1 MSVPVFE
8 WGNDALRL
16 HIGHGEHVPPR
27 LVALTTAGD
36 PPPDLNACFRSALPV
51 VELALAGSGRHGTSG
66 KRHVDGL
73 AAQRLRLETWQQYVE
88 DGVQRLR
95 LDLADHDSGL
105 VVKVHYSVAGQ
116 VLHTWA
122 EVTATTRSVVLD
134 YVSSLTLS
142 GLGQGLSWEDE
153 LALWQAANPWSG
165 EFRWRRATLGEL
177 GLYDVGMVDYDQ
189 TGSKNRIAVTST
201 GSWSTSERLPM
212 GMLED
217 LRTGRLL
224 GWQIEHNGAWH
235 YELGDRYGAVYLT
248 ASGPT
253 AAEHQWSQRL
263 EVGETFRTVPI
274 AVAIG
279 NDVEEVAAALTAH
292 RRRIRRPHR
301 DTAIIYND
309 FLNGLMADPTTEREL
324 PLIEAAADLGA
335 EVFCIDA
342 GWYDDE
348 GGGWW
353 DAVGEWRPSVKRF
366 PEGGLEGLIK
376 RIRAAG
382 MRPGLWLEPEVVG
395 VRSPVARALP
405 DEAFF
410 QRDGQ
415 RLTEWGRHQ
424 LDLRHPAA
432 KAHVDGVVDRLM
444 SDFDLAYLKLD
455 YNIDIGPGTDLG
467 GSVGAG
473 LLGHNRAYLAWVGEL
488 MDRYP
493 GLTIEGCSAGGSRTD
508 GASGAVFPIQSLT
521 DQQNFRLMPP
531 IAAASP
537 LTIMPEQAGVWASV
551 DGSMSNEDLAFSLV
565 TSLLFRVH
573 LAGRIDTLSHA
584 QRAIVRDALTTYRDL
599 RATVSSST
607 PFWPLGLPGWRDDW
621 IAVGRR
627 TADEFLLAVWRRKG
641 EAKITLPFPEAH
653 DVEVLYPRWGGEL
666 LNVVPVGLE
675 IGLPANS
682 ARLLRLERT

>member
-1 MSVPVFE
+1 MSVPVFQ

-16 HIGHGEHVPPR
+16 HIAHGEQLPPS
-27 LVALTTAGD
+27 LLALTLPGD
-36 PPPDLNACFRSALPV
+36 PAPDPEECLRSALPV
-51 VELALAGSGRHGTSG
+51 VELSLAGTGRHGTSG

-73 AAQRLRLETWQQYVE
+73 AAQRLRLQTWQEYFD
-88 DGVQRLR
+88 DGAHRLR
-95 LDLADHDSGL
+95 LDLTDPDSGL
-105 VVKVHYSVAGQ
+105 EVKVHYAIADGIP
-116 VLHTWA
+116 VLHSCA
-122 EVTATTRSVVLD
+122 EVSTSAQPVVLD

-142 GLGQGLSWEDE
+142 GLGRGLQWEDE
-153 LALWQAANPWSG
+153 LSLWSAANPWSG

-177 GLYDVGMVDYDQ
+177 GLYDVGMVEYGQ
-189 TGSKNRIAVTST
+189 TGSKNRIAMTST

-212 GMLED
+212 GILEQP
-217 LRTGRLL
+217 GRVI
-224 GWQIEHNGAWH
+224 GWQVEHNGAWH
-235 YELGDRYGAVYLT
+235 YELGDRYGAIYLT

-253 AAEHQWSQRL
+253 AAEHQWSARL
-263 EVGETFRTVPI
+263 EPGESFRTVP
-274 AVAIG
+274 AALAIG
-279 NDVEEVAAALTAH
+279 NDLQTVADALTAH
-292 RRRIRRPHR
+292 RRRIRRPHP
-301 DTAIIYND
+301 DTVDVPIVYND

-335 EVFCIDA
+335 EILCIDA

-353 DAVGEWRPSVKRF
+353 DAVGAWKPSVNRF
-366 PEGGLEGLIK
+366 PNGGLGGVIK
-376 RIRAAG
+376 RIRGAG

-395 VRSPVARALP
+395 VRSPIARSLP

-432 KAHVDGVVDRLM
+432 KAHVDEVVDRLM
-444 SDFDLAYLKLD
+444 SAYDLAYLKLD
-455 YNIDIGPGTDLG
+455 YNIDIGPGTDVS

-473 LLGHNRAYLAWVGEL
+473 LLAHNRAYLAWVREL

-493 GLTIEGCSAGGSRTD
+493 NLTIEGCSAGGSRTD

-537 LTIMPEQAGVWASV
+537 LSITPEQAGVWASV
-551 DGSMSNEDLAFSLV
+551 DGSMTDEDLAFSLI
-565 TSLLFRVH
+565 TSLLFRIH
-573 LAGRIDTLSHA
+573 LAGRIDTLSPA
-584 QRAIVRDALTTYRDL
+584 QRTIVRDALRTYRAIRGTMADG
-599 RATVSSST
+599 T
-607 PFWPLGLPGWRDDW
+607 PYWPLGLPGWRDDW

-627 TADEFLLAVWRRKG
+627 TRAGSLLAVWRRDG
-641 EAKITLPFPEAH
+641 EAKITLPIEVD
-653 DVEVLYPRWGGEL
+653 DVEVLYPRWGGEVINL
-666 LNVVPVGLE
+666 DPDSVE
-675 IGLPANS
+675 IGLPLNS
-682 ARLLRLERT
+682 ARLLRLH

>member
-1 MSVPVFE
+1 MSVPVFQ

-16 HIGHGEHVPPR
+16 HIAHGEHQPPR
-27 LVALTTAGD
+27 LLALTIPGERAPD
-36 PPPDLNACFRSALPV
+36 PAECLQSALPV
-51 VELALAGSGRHGTSG
+51 VELSLAGTGRHGTSG
-66 KRHVDGL
+66 KRHIDGL
-73 AAQRLRLETWQQYVE
+73 AAQRLRLQTWQEYVD
-88 DGVQRLR
+88 DGAHRLR
-95 LDLADHDSGL
+95 LDLADQESGL
-105 VVKVHYSVAGQ
+105 EVRVHYAIADGIP
-116 VLHTWA
+116 VLHSWV
-122 EVTATTRSVVLD
+122 EVSTTRQPVVLD

-142 GLGQGLSWEDE
+142 GLGRGLQWEDE
-153 LALWQAANPWSG
+153 LALWLAANPWSG

-212 GMLED
+212 GILEQP
-217 LRTGRLL
+217 GRVI

-263 EVGETFRTVPI
+263 EPGESFRTVPAAI
-274 AVAIG
+274 AVG
-279 NDVEEVAAALTAH
+279 NDLQTVADALTAH
-292 RRRIRRPHR
+292 RRRIRRPHP
-301 DTAIIYND
+301 DNVDVPIVYND

-335 EVFCIDA
+335 EIYCIDA

-353 DAVGEWRPSVKRF
+353 DAVGEWQPSVKRF
-366 PEGGLEGLIK
+366 PDGGLAGLIK
-376 RIRAAG
+376 RIRRAG

-395 VRSPVARALP
+395 VRSPIAQSLP

-432 KAHVDGVVDRLM
+432 KAHVDEVVDRLM
-444 SDFDLAYLKLD
+444 SAYGLAYLKLD
-455 YNIDIGPGTDLG
+455 YNIDIGPGTDVG

-473 LLGHNRAYLAWVGEL
+473 LLAHNRAYLAWVREL

-493 GLTIEGCSAGGSRTD
+493 NLTIEGCSAGGSRTD

-537 LTIMPEQAGVWASV
+537 LAITPEQAGVWSSV
-551 DGSMSNEDLAFSLV
+551 DGSMTDEDLAFSLI

-573 LAGRIDTLSHA
+573 LAGRIDTLSPA
-584 QRAIVRDALTTYRDL
+584 QRSIVRDALRTYRDI
-599 RATVSSST
+599 RGTMTAGT
-607 PFWPLGLPGWRDDW
+607 PYWPLGLPGWRDDW

-627 TADEFLLAVWRRKG
+627 TGAGSLLAVWRREG
-641 EAKITLPFPEAH
+641 EAKVTLPLEVD
-653 DVEVLYPRWGGEL
+653 DVEVLYPRWGGEVI
-666 LNVVPVGLE
+666 NVDSDGVEICLPV
-675 IGLPANS
+675 NS
-682 ARLLRLERT
+682 ARLLRLH

>member
-1 MSVPVFE
+1 MSGPVFQ
-8 WGNDALRL
+8 WGSGALTL
-16 HIGHGEHVPPR
+16 HIAHGEHLSPR
-27 LVALTTAGD
+27 LLALTVPGD
-36 PPPDLNACFRSALPV
+36 PAPELDACLRSALPV
-51 VELALAGSGRHGTSG
+51 VELALVGDGRHGTSG

-73 AAQRLRLETWQQYVE
+73 GAQRLRLITWQQYVE
-88 DGVQRLR
+88 AGVQRLR
-95 LDLADHDSGL
+95 LDLAGDNL
-105 VVKVHYSVAGQ
+105 EVNVHYALADD
-116 VLHTWA
+116 VLRTWA
-122 EVTATTRSVVLD
+122 EVSATAESVVLE
-134 YVSSLTLS
+134 YVSSLALS
-142 GLGQGLSWEDE
+142 GLGRGLHWEDE

-165 EFRWRRATLGEL
+165 EFRWRRSTLSEL
-177 GLYDVGMVDYDQ
+177 GLYDVGMVAYGQ

-201 GSWSTSERLPM
+201 GSWPTSERLPM
-212 GMLED
+212 GMLEN

-224 GWQIEHNGAWH
+224 AWQVEHNGAWH

-248 ASGPT
+248 AAGPT

-263 EVGETFRTVPI
+263 EPGESFRTVPV

-279 NDVEEVAAALTAH
+279 HDIESVTAALTRD
-292 RRRIRRPHR
+292 RRRIRRPHA
-301 DTAIIYND
+301 DHAQAPIVYND

-353 DAVGEWRPSVKRF
+353 DSVGEWQPSVKRF
-366 PEGGLEGLIK
+366 PAGGLAALVK

-395 VRSPVARALP
+395 VRSPVARSLP
-405 DEAFF
+405 DDAFF
-410 QRDGQ
+410 QRDGR

-432 KAHVDGVVDRLM
+432 TAHLDGVVDRLM
-444 SDFDLAYLKLD
+444 REFDLAYLKLD
-455 YNIDIGPGTDLG
+455 YNIDIGAGTDVG
-467 GSVGAG
+467 GSAGAG

-493 GLTIEGCSAGGSRTD
+493 GLTIEGCSAGGSRID

-537 LTIMPEQAGVWASV
+537 LAITPEQAGVWASV
-551 DGSMSNEDLAFSLV
+551 DGSMSDEDLAFSLV

-573 LAGRIDTLSHA
+573 LAGRVDTLSPA
-584 QRAIVRDALTTYRDL
+584 QRGIVRDALSTYRDV
-599 RATVSSST
+599 RATVSSGT
-607 PFWPLGLPGWRDDW
+607 PFWPLGPPGWRDDW

-627 TADEFLLAVWRRKG
+627 TPDELLLAVWRREG
-641 EAKITLPFPEAH
+641 DAKTTLPLPGVH
-653 DVEVLYPRWGGEL
+653 DVEVVYPQWGGES
-666 LNVVPVGLE
+666 LNLVTDGIE

-682 ARLLRLERT
+682 ARLLRCR